1 VDNGVLEIEY
11 FPDTKIEYST
21 DTKIEYST
29 DTKEEEEKQE

>member
-11 FPDTKIEYST
+11 FPDTKIEF
-21 DTKIEYST
+21 ST